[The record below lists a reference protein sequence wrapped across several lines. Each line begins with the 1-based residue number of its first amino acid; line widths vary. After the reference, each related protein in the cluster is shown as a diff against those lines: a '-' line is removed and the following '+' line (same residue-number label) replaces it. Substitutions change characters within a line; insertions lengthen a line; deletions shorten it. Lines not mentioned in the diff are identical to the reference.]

1 MKIKTADLT
10 GAALDWAVAKLLNK
24 ERYGIGLIYLIRDG
38 KWLDHDKHRYSTDWA
53 QAGPIIDR
61 ETISVISD
69 DYHGGRG
76 GRSRWSAA
84 LSVYES
90 DVGGSLCYGGD
101 GPTPLIAAMR
111 CFVASRLGDEVDVPE
126 ELCS

>member
-10 GAALDWAVAKLLNK
+10 GATLDWAVEFA
-24 ERYGIGLIYLIRDG
+24 
-38 KWLDHDKHRYSTDWA
+38 HDPALVGCMGSPSTNWA
-53 QAGPIIDR
+53 QGGLIIDR

-84 LSVYES
+84 MSVFEPNA
-90 DVGGSLCYGGD
+90 GGSLCYGGD

-111 CFVASRLGDEVDVPE
+111 CFVASKLGDEVDVPE